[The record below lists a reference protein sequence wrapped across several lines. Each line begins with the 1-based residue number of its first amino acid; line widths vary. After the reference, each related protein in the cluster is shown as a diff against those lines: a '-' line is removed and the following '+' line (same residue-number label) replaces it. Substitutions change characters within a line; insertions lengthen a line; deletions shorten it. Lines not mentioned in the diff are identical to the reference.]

1 MDGQLTIYDLGKKKR
16 PCDYSFQ
23 RYIGQNVFIHTSKG
37 PIKGRIDK
45 IEPYYTY
52 IKAEDKELYY
62 AGTPYNVSPA
72 EGSEKNER
80 TEN

>member
-1 MDGQLTIYDLGKKKR
+1 MDGQLTVYDLGKKKR
-16 PCDYSFQ
+16 PCEYSFQ
-23 RYIGQNVFIHTSKG
+23 RYIGQRVRLHCTEGTIEG
-37 PIKGRIDK
+37 VIEK